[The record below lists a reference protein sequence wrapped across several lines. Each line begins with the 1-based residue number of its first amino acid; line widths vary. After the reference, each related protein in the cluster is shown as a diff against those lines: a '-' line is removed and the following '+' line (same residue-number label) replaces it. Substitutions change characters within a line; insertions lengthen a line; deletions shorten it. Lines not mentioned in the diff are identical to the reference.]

1 MPLVF
6 SFGAGAEMREAMGV
20 AVFTGMIGVTVFGLN
35 LTPVFYVL
43 LRSRLARPA
52 SLRRSPSGTLEIPEV
67 EVQSIAG
74 NGEGAGVGTSL
85 EI

>member
-1 MPLVF
+1 
-6 SFGAGAEMREAMGV
+6 MREAMGV

-43 LRSRLARPA
+43 LRSSLGKPA
-52 SLRRSPSGTLEIPEV
+52 APRRGPSSTLGSSPEV
-67 EVQSIAG
+67 EVQSVAG
-74 NGEGAGVGTSL
+74 NGEGAGVGARI